1 MMAARNVDA
10 LRVPPSAVDAEQA
23 VLGGLMLRPAAL
35 AQIDWLMEE
44 DFYRHDHQLLFR
56 ALANL
61 IGEGKP
67 CDAITVGEYIESNG
81 LADKF
86 GDAAYVIDLAS
97 STPSAANV
105 PAYAEIVREKAVMR
119 QIIDLTTRAGNAAF
133 GATGASSR
141 DIASALAS
149 KMLEVSGR
157 TAPRTAFHIGEL
169 ARGWYAEMLRRH
181 ENDIRMLG
189 HTTGLHMVDEITL
202 GLCGGDLIYLGA
214 RPSMGKTALS
224 LMILMHIAGVLGQRS
239 MMFSLEMTASRLF
252 SRMVAAIADVPL
264 RWVQTPDSDPGY
276 WSATGGAVTRIQ
288 NMPLVI
294 DDASGLTAAQIVA
307 RAKREH
313 LRAPITGMVVIDH
326 MNIVARPGKNE
337 ASEISQDSAMFKG
350 LAKFLGVPV
359 MVLAQLGRE
368 VEKRQN
374 KRPTMAD
381 LRSSG
386 AMEQDAD
393 VVCLLYR
400 DDYYAKQENRDSEH
414 PGMVEAIFGKVREGE
429 SGRTAWL
436 VDALA
441 RGALRDFDGEAPQRH
456 RPSRPESTSGWKT
469 RRRSGADAAAGEEAA

>member
-1 MMAARNVDA
+1 VGEWIEANGV
-10 LRVPPSAVDAEQA
+10 AEQ
-23 VLGGLMLRPAAL
+23 
-35 AQIDWLMEE
+35 
-44 DFYRHDHQLLFR
+44 
-56 ALANL
+56 
-61 IGEGKP
+61 
-67 CDAITVGEYIESNG
+67 
-81 LADKF
+81 F
-86 GDAAYVIDLAS
+86 GDASYVLDLVNA
-97 STPSAANV
+97 TPSAANV
-105 PAYAEIVREKAVMR
+105 QAYAEIVREKAVMR
-119 QIIDLTTRAGNAAF
+119 QIIDLTTRAANAAF
-133 GATGASSR
+133 GSTGASSR

-181 ENDIRMLG
+181 EHDVRMLG
-189 HTTGLHMVDEITL
+189 HTTGMHMVDEITL
-202 GLCGGDLIYLGA
+202 GLCGGDLIYVGA

-224 LMILMHIAGVLGQRS
+224 LMILLHIAGVLGQRS

-264 RWVQTPDSDPGY
+264 RWVQTPDSDPQY
-276 WSATGGAVTRIQ
+276 WSATGAAVTRIQ

-313 LRAPITGMVVIDH
+313 LRAPITGAVVIDH
-326 MNIVARPGKNE
+326 MNCVFRPGKNE
-337 ASEISQDSAMFKG
+337 ATEIAQDSALFKG
-350 LAKFLGVPV
+350 LAKHLNVPV
-359 MVLAQLGRE
+359 IVLAQLGRD

-381 LRSSG
+381 LRASG

-414 PGMVEAIFGKVREGE
+414 PGLVEAIFGKVREGE

-441 RGALRDFDGEAPQRH
+441 RGALRDFDGEPPQRQ
-456 RPSRPESTSGWKT
+456 RATRQETSGGWKP
-469 RRRSGADAAAGEEAA
+469 RRRSGADAAAGDE